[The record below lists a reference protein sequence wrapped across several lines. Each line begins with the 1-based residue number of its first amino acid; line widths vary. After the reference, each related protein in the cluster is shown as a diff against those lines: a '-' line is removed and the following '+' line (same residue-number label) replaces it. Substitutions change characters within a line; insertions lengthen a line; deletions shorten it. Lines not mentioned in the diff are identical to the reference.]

1 MRTVTVSSRSKALNE
16 ILKLA
21 QKADLIVQSADG
33 TRFFLTRAG
42 NAQTFYVGSDDDF
55 DAEIV
60 AARKNKRFMEFL
72 DERTKKS
79 KNSKR
84 IPIAEVRKQLGL
96 SAKTKE

>member
-1 MRTVTVSSRSKALNE
+1 MRTVTVSSRSKVLNE

-33 TRFFLTRAG
+33 ARFFLTSVG
-42 NAQTFYVGSDDDF
+42 SAQTFYIGSDDDF
-55 DAEIV
+55 GAEIA
-60 AARKNKRFMEFL
+60 AARKNKRFMKFL

-79 KNSKR
+79 KNGKR
-84 IPIAEVRKQLGL
+84 IPIEKVREELGL

>member
-21 QKADLIVQSADG
+21 QKADLIVQAADG
-33 TRFFLTRAG
+33 ARFFLTRVG
-42 NAQTFYVGSDDDF
+42 NAQTFYIGSDDDF
-55 DAEIV
+55 DVEIA
-60 AARKNKRFMEFL
+60 AARKNKRFMKFL

-84 IPIAEVRKQLGL
+84 YPIAEVRKQHGL
-96 SAKTKE
+96 TAKPKE